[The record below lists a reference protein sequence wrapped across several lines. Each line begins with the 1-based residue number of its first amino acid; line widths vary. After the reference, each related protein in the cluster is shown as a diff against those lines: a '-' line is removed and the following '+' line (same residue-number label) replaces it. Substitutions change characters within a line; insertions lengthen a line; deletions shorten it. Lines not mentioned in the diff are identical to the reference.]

1 MKLKD
6 LKHMDL
12 KSMSTKEKI
21 AMGMSIGTNWCN
33 DKIGDSISNT
43 VTKVKK
49 WFTKLWTRKEK
60 KKTRL

>member
-1 MKLKD
+1 
-6 LKHMDL
+6 
-12 KSMSTKEKI
+12 MSTKEKI

-33 DKIGDSISNT
+33 DKIGDSISNM